1 MQAILP
7 FPLLLSAQKRTSL
20 LDILVV
26 VVAVADKRIASG
38 GIVQLTK
45 LDIQERDMARLK
57 GKLQHSE
64 KELAKY
70 KDIEVKRR

>member
-20 LDILVV
+20 LDILV